1 MSNKSV
7 NGRVL
12 QCQVNEEC
20 SIMAFSSVKAFQSHQ
35 RTHKPP
41 RKKGTKP
48 AAANPPKK
56 TSSEA
61 TSAKALLKSFSSINV
76 KVSTDSQ
83 NGNEP
88 HKTEVNRNPKS
99 TKVVVSKQP
108 PQQKRPPEESNSS
121 ISLKPKAKSRKIKP
135 QKIGEAVV
143 LDQTDS
149 RQISSGPRRFSVP
162 CHCANCLPCTE
173 LCCENPAVR
182 SGRCCDPETLGQCLQ
197 PLQVTNQLF
206 PSLLSL
212 YLCEIL
218 TLEAD
223 AAF

>member
-20 SIMAFSSVKAFQSHQ
+20 SNMAFSSVKSFQSHQ

-48 AAANPPKK
+48 AAAKPPKK
-56 TSSEA
+56 TLSEA
-61 TSAKALLKSFSSINV
+61 TPAKDLLNSFPSINV
-76 KVSTDSQ
+76 KVSTEPQ

-88 HKTEVNRNPKS
+88 IKTEVNRNPKS
-99 TKVVVSKQP
+99 IKVVVSKQP

-121 ISLKPKAKSRKIKP
+121 ISLKPKAKSRKLKP
-135 QKIGEAVV
+135 QKKDEAVV

-149 RQISSGPRRFSVP
+149 RLSSSAPRRFSVP
-162 CHCANCLPCTE
+162 CHCAHCLPCTE

-182 SGRCCDPETLGQCLQ
+182 SGRCCDPETLGHCLQ
-197 PLQVTNQLF
+197 PLQVTHQFYNLV
-206 PSLLSL
+206 S
-212 YLCEIL
+212 LCEIL
-218 TLEAD
+218 PPG
-223 AAF
+223 

>member
-7 NGRVL
+7 NGRML

-20 SIMAFSSVKAFQSHQ
+20 SNMAFPSVKAFQSHQ

-48 AAANPPKK
+48 AAAKPPKK
-56 TSSEA
+56 KTLSEA
-61 TSAKALLKSFSSINV
+61 TPAKDLLHSLPSINV
-76 KVSTDSQ
+76 KVSTEPQ

-88 HKTEVNRNPKS
+88 EPNKTEINKTPKS

-121 ISLKPKAKSRKIKP
+121 ISLKPKAKSRKLKP
-135 QKIGEAVV
+135 QKKDEAVV

-149 RQISSGPRRFSVP
+149 RLSAPRRFSVP
-162 CHCANCLPCTE
+162 CHCAHCLPCTE

-182 SGRCCDPETLGQCLQ
+182 SGRCCDPETLGHCLQ
-197 PLQVTNQLF
+197 PLQVTHQFYNLV
-206 PSLLSL
+206 S
-212 YLCEIL
+212 LCEIL
-218 TLEAD
+218 PPG
-223 AAF
+223 